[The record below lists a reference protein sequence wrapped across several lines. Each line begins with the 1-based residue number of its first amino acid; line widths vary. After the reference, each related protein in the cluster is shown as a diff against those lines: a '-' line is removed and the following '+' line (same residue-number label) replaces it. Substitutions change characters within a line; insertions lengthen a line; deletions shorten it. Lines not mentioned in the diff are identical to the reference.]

1 MILQFPEEVIRMSR
15 LERLDDFTSTETASF
30 QKICRKLL
38 KMTFI
43 VREKNDE
50 HRRDFNFIKNN
61 QQTFS
66 EYFRIIGYDVMCD
79 SETGVAQL
87 VNLASAGEDGS
98 IQSNRK
104 RLRLA
109 ESIVLAALWLKYE
122 ELIVSGSLTK
132 AVIINKSELDF
143 QLEKVGAK
151 NKIDKRT
158 MTDILKL
165 FEAYNLIEVIGT
177 VGEPDCRIR
186 MFTSMQFSLS
196 ESQFKQLAESTA
208 KRMTEKSRN
217 ADSDGYGIGEEGE
230 EDE

>member
-1 MILQFPEEVIRMSR
+1 MSR
-15 LERLDDFTSTETASF
+15 LIQLDDFTSTEVASF

-50 HRRDFNFIKNN
+50 HRKDFNFVKKNLSV
-61 QQTFS
+61 FS

-79 SETGVAQL
+79 PESGVAQL

-104 RLRLA
+104 RLKLS

-122 ELIVSGSLTK
+122 ESMVNGSLTK
-132 AVIINKSELDF
+132 AIIISKSDLDY

-151 NKIDKRT
+151 NKIDKT
-158 MTDILKL
+158 AMKEILKL
-165 FEAYNLIEVIGT
+165 FEAYNLIEVIGEI
-177 VGEPDCRIR
+177 GEPDCKIR
-186 MFTSMQFSLS
+186 MYTSMQFSLS
-196 ESQFKQLAESTA
+196 ESNFRELAEATA
-208 KRMTEKSRN
+208 QRMREKERN
-217 ADSDGYGIGEEGE
+217 ATQDGYTIGEDGE
-230 EDE
+230 EDESI

>member
-1 MILQFPEEVIRMSR
+1 MSR
-15 LERLDDFTSTETASF
+15 LEQLDELTSAETASF
-30 QKICRKLL
+30 QKVCRKLL

-50 HRRDFNFIKNN
+50 HRRDFNFIKKYH
-61 QQTFS
+61 QSFS
-66 EYFRIIGYDVMCD
+66 EYFRLIGYDVMCD
-79 SETGVAQL
+79 PETGVAQL
-87 VNLASAGEDGS
+87 VNLASASEDGS

-104 RLRLA
+104 RLRLS
-109 ESIVLAALWLKYE
+109 ESIVLSALWLKYE
-122 ELIVSGSLTK
+122 ELIVNGSLTK

-151 NKIDKRT
+151 NKIDKRQ
-158 MTDILKL
+158 MSEILKL
-165 FEAYNLIEVIGT
+165 FETYNLIEVIGE

-196 ESQFKQLAESTA
+196 ESRFKLLAESTA
-208 KRMTEKSRN
+208 KRMTEKTRG
-217 ADSDGYGIGEEGE
+217 SDTEGYGIKEDGE

>member
-1 MILQFPEEVIRMSR
+1 MGR
-15 LERLDDFTSTETASF
+15 LEKLDDFTSTETASF

-61 QQTFS
+61 HQTFS
-66 EYFRIIGYDVMCD
+66 EYFKIIGYDVMCD
-79 SETGVAQL
+79 SETGVAKL

-208 KRMTEKSRN
+208 KRMTEKSRG
-217 ADSDGYGIGEEGE
+217 ADSEGYGVGEDGE

>member
-1 MILQFPEEVIRMSR
+1 MGR
-15 LERLDDFTSTETASF
+15 LEQLDELTASETSSF

-50 HRRDFNFIKNN
+50 HRRDFNFIKKYH
-61 QQTFS
+61 QTFS
-66 EYFRIIGYDVMCD
+66 EYFRLIGYDIMCD
-79 SETGVAQL
+79 IETGVAQL
-87 VNLASAGEDGS
+87 VNLASSGEDGS

-104 RLRLA
+104 RLRLS

-122 ELIVSGSLTK
+122 ELIVNGSLTK
-132 AVIINKSELDF
+132 AVVINKSELDF

-151 NKIDKRT
+151 NKIDKRQ
-158 MTDILKL
+158 MTEILKL
-165 FEAYNLIEVIGT
+165 FETYNLIEVIGE

-196 ESQFKQLAESTA
+196 DSQFRQLAESTA
-208 KRMTEKSRN
+208 KRMNETVRG
-217 ADSDGYGIGEEGE
+217 ADAEGYGVKEDGE

>member
-1 MILQFPEEVIRMSR
+1 MSR
-15 LERLDDFTSTETASF
+15 LERLDDFTSTEAASF
-30 QKICRKLL
+30 LKICRKLL

-50 HRRDFNFIKNN
+50 HRKDFNFIKNN

-79 SETGVAQL
+79 SEAGVAQL
-87 VNLASAGEDGS
+87 VNLASAGEDGN

-165 FEAYNLIEVIGT
+165 FEAYNLIEVIGV

-196 ESQFKQLAESTA
+196 ETQFRQLAESTA
-208 KRMTEKSRN
+208 KRMAEKSRGSN
-217 ADSDGYGIGEEGE
+217 SEGYGFGEDGE